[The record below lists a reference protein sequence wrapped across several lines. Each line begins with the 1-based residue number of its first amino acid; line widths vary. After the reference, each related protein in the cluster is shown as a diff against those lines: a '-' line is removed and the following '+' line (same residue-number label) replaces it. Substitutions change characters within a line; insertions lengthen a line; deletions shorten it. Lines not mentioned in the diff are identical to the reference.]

1 MTARSSVLA
10 VMKLHEAQ
18 EQRKQHLCNAS
29 RLNTGSGVV
38 PPCKGQHR
46 AKLSEDSALPT
57 PRSDAG
63 GQAGK
68 CEMSDLVQEVAL
80 YNFANANSK
89 AEEYSQ
95 TDFGAQAP
103 ILRTLSK
110 PEKYSQAYFEARIKS
125 LRTEIKKKIPTQDDL
140 VPTENSV
147 YLPILRSLEA
157 AKQTLESSKAVAKAL
172 QKEQK
177 SHPEDEG
184 WKDSSLVDPVK
195 RGMEEA
201 QAAIDRLE
209 QAATNSGCAIVKS
222 SGLLDEKG
230 PDRRVRNCSRNTFR
244 GRATKCTILK
254 KGSLLQIKSDLMVCT
269 VLVQATPKKLA
280 EWCAED
286 PDANRLILDRFL
298 GPSEEASGLLMKFL
312 EAGGPSNGNYG
323 MAFSIYN
330 KLQQELQIVEK
341 LGSSVSNKTFFL
353 RRRLAVAV
361 ALELATPIPIFKQED
376 TFVDPVE
383 RFRYY
388 ANFASSSR
396 DGLDPAY
403 FTLSVW
409 ELRKAVNA
417 NATHDDLT
425 WGRQFLK
432 NYRPDQVYMKDQKW
446 KYVMSVRTDVG
457 YRHPDHE
464 FTNYQDLLSAGGECG
479 PRAFFGRFISK
490 AWGLPTW
497 GVRQPGHAAMTRWTS
512 DKSLGGWT
520 VCLGAGWEYSWWDD
534 DRYGGKSRR
543 GPDFYEETKA
553 RTAAGCPH
561 TYFKTVVLLE
571 CLAESLGET
580 VEEDF
585 VPTKFWRFLAL
596 AQRKMLARS
605 FGSTET
611 DKNDGNDNRNVQ
623 ISASG
628 WPICKEFGC
637 ICHRYPGYDS
647 EPNSTRR
654 KRINPDVTSA
664 IHTKT
669 LSQNTRKLL
678 EPRESIPNE
687 SFLEPKKPSKR
698 VLGRIIHK
706 QQEPN
711 QVSIQP
717 DGTIVIPAAT
727 FVEPKKPT
735 KKVLVMKSFL
745 GGDQLHLVHDGEVEY
760 DVPSSI
766 TTGGT
771 YSLSAKVVNVHR
783 DQKPLLINIE
793 KSLGSEDDNFD
804 YDDVKDNDSDSDSF
818 LHVEE
823 NDIDDYEM
831 IHLPQQGQQ
840 ELEVQYTKGYWEQ
853 TKSIQ
858 VYLSPGGKLKLSR
871 KDPCKG
877 LSIKEIYLKQV

>member
-1 MTARSSVLA
+1 
-10 VMKLHEAQ
+10 
-18 EQRKQHLCNAS
+18 
-29 RLNTGSGVV
+29 
-38 PPCKGQHR
+38 
-46 AKLSEDSALPT
+46 
-57 PRSDAG
+57 
-63 GQAGK
+63 
-68 CEMSDLVQEVAL
+68 
-80 YNFANANSK
+80 
-89 AEEYSQ
+89 
-95 TDFGAQAP
+95 
-103 ILRTLSK
+103 
-110 PEKYSQAYFEARIKS
+110 
-125 LRTEIKKKIPTQDDL
+125 
-140 VPTENSV
+140 
-147 YLPILRSLEA
+147 
-157 AKQTLESSKAVAKAL
+157 
-172 QKEQK
+172 
-177 SHPEDEG
+177 
-184 WKDSSLVDPVK
+184 
-195 RGMEEA
+195 
-201 QAAIDRLE
+201 LE
-209 QAATNSGCAIVKS
+209 QAATNSGCAIVKN
-222 SGLLDEKG
+222 SGLLDE
-230 PDRRVRNCSRNTFR
+230 
-244 GRATKCTILK
+244 
-254 KGSLLQIKSDLMVCT
+254 LLQIESDLLECT
-269 VLVQATPKKLA
+269 VLIQATPKKLA

-286 PDANRLILDRFL
+286 PDVNRLMLDRFL
-298 GPSEEASGLLMKFL
+298 GRSKEASGLLMKFL

-330 KLQQELQIVEK
+330 KLQQELLNFEK
-341 LGSSVSNKTFFL
+341 LGAPVCNNILHL
-353 RRRLAVAV
+353 RRRLTVAV

-383 RFRYY
+383 RFHYY
-388 ANFASSSR
+388 IQFASSSD
-396 DGLDPAY
+396 DGLDPAF

-425 WGRQFLK
+425 WGRQFLR
-432 NYRPDQVYMKDQKW
+432 NYRPDQVHMKDQKW

-464 FTNYQDLLSAGGECG
+464 FTNYQELLSAGGECG

-553 RTAAGCPH
+553 RTAAKCPH
-561 TYFKTVVLLE
+561 TYFETVVLLE
-571 CLAESLGET
+571 CLAESLEET
-580 VEEDF
+580 LEEDF
-585 VPTKFWRFLAL
+585 VPAKFWRFLAL

-605 FGSTET
+605 FGSTERVG
-611 DKNDGNDNRNVQ
+611 K
-623 ISASG
+623 
-628 WPICKEFGC
+628 CYEFGC
-637 ICHRYPGYDS
+637 TCHHH
-647 EPNSTRR
+647 
-654 KRINPDVTSA
+654 K
-664 IHTKT
+664 
-669 LSQNTRKLL
+669 Q
-678 EPRESIPNE
+678 
-687 SFLEPKKPSKR
+687 PSKR
-698 VLGRIIHK
+698 VLGRQPHKRVLERIIRK
-706 QQEPN
+706 QQESN
-711 QVSIQP
+711 QVSVQP
-717 DGTIVIPAAT
+717 NGTIVIPAAT

-766 TTGGT
+766 ATGGT

-793 KSLGSEDDNFD
+793 KSLGSEDNNADD
-804 YDDVKDNDSDSDSF
+804 DDDDVKYNDSDSDSF
-818 LHVEE
+818 LHIEE

-858 VYLSPGGKLKLSR
+858 VYLSPGGKIKLSR
-871 KDPCKG
+871 KDPCWG